1 VPRSSVGELPGEY
14 INNRKYFIVVALGS
28 AGDVYP
34 FLGIAKGLA
43 QRGHTVTF
51 LSNSFFEGSVRHAGL
66 PFHSIGSIEDYDQ
79 TVGDPLLWSPSEGFS
94 VMWRKYC
101 EPAMAPTYEFIR
113 DAGPQENCT
122 VIASPMAFGAH
133 LAQEALGIRLIIG
146 YLSPSNLRT
155 HYGRFEVAGVNIPQW
170 TPRWV
175 RRGIWRFI
183 DNHVLDPLVCP
194 SLNALRKTL
203 GLQPIQHVFAR
214 WFNQSQMALT
224 LFPKWFAAPQSDW
237 PQQLRYGDF
246 PLYDNGIAQPMPSKL
261 LEFLD
266 EGDPPIVFCPGSAM
280 RHANDFFRVSLE
292 SCLALGRRAVFLS
305 AYRTQVPRSLPHSVR
320 HFDFA
325 PFGQLLHRSALFVH
339 HGGIGSCAQAMQA
352 GVPQL
357 IMPMAHDQF
366 HNAAR
371 IENLGLGYGI
381 PRKQYITPMVS
392 QKMRALLDSIQIR
405 QRNIEI
411 ANQFRTIDPI
421 SRLCDLIEE
430 NGNSPSNKKH

>member
-1 VPRSSVGELPGEY
+1 
-14 INNRKYFIVVALGS
+14 
-28 AGDVYP
+28 
-34 FLGIAKGLA
+34 
-43 QRGHTVTF
+43 
-51 LSNSFFEGSVRHAGL
+51 
-66 PFHSIGSIEDYDQ
+66 
-79 TVGDPLLWSPSEGFS
+79 
-94 VMWRKYC
+94 
-101 EPAMAPTYEFIR
+101 
-113 DAGPQENCT
+113 
-122 VIASPMAFGAH
+122 
-133 LAQEALGIRLIIG
+133 
-146 YLSPSNLRT
+146 
-155 HYGRFEVAGVNIPQW
+155 
-170 TPRWV
+170 
-175 RRGIWRFI
+175 
-183 DNHVLDPLVCP
+183 
-194 SLNALRKTL
+194 
-203 GLQPIQHVFAR
+203 
-214 WFNQSQMALT
+214 
-224 LFPKWFAAPQSDW
+224 
-237 PQQLRYGDF
+237 
-246 PLYDNGIAQPMPSKL
+246 MPSKL

-280 RHANDFFRVSLE
+280 RHAKDFFRVSLE

-305 AYRTQVPRSLPHSVR
+305 AYRAQVPSSLPHSVR

-339 HGGIGSCAQAMQA
+339 HGGIGSCALAMQA